1 MPNPPGPGWT
11 RTRAAACC
19 ERVFPGVRQRL
30 RRTLAVLPLGLALA
44 SCASSSVIG
53 MESMMRPTPAP
64 ASPAPAAS
72 GAQTAS
78 NRVDLTGRFVK
89 LTGFPCHRSDPYV
102 GNETVVFLGSD
113 GSRTAIVTG
122 SANWIGLGATRSA
135 PLGQC
140 RQVAPFAAELPVA
153 ERYAV
158 LINDRRLAPV
168 TLETLQAER
177 LRHTFRLPS

>member
-1 MPNPPGPGWT
+1 
-11 RTRAAACC
+11 
-19 ERVFPGVRQRL
+19 VRQRL
-30 RRTLAVLPLGLALA
+30 RRALAVLPLALALA
-44 SCASSSVIG
+44 SCTSSSVIG
-53 MESMMRPTPAP
+53 MESMMRPTPAA
-64 ASPAPAAS
+64 ASPPP
-72 GAQTAS
+72 GAQAAP

-113 GSRTAIVTG
+113 GSRTTIVTG

-140 RQVAPFAAELPVA
+140 RQVAPFEAELPVA
-153 ERYAV
+153 DRYVV

-168 TLETLQAER
+168 TLATLRAEGF
-177 LRHTFRLPS
+177 RHTFSLPS

>member
-1 MPNPPGPGWT
+1 
-11 RTRAAACC
+11 
-19 ERVFPGVRQRL
+19 VRERL
-30 RRTLAVLPLGLALA
+30 RRALAVLPLGLALA

-64 ASPAPAAS
+64 ASPAPAPAPAP
-72 GAQTAS
+72 GTQAPP
-78 NRVDLTGRFVK
+78 NRLDLSGRFVK

-113 GSRTAIVTG
+113 GSRTTIVTG

-140 RQVAPFAAELPVA
+140 RQVAPFEAELPVA
-153 ERYAV
+153 GRYVV

-168 TLETLQAER
+168 TLATLRGEGF
-177 LRHTFRLPS
+177 RHTFRLPS